1 MTAFMWALSAAFVWG
16 VVPLLEKLGLSRS
29 EPFTA
34 LFYRC
39 FGVVIGLVL
48 LGIFVIRPHHMKA
61 VDAKTIFVLV
71 LSGFLA
77 SFVAQI
83 LFYHGLKIGAY
94 SLSQVLPDSVEDDDG
109 VIYAVADYGKDT
121 GDKHQV
127 DFPVQYATQDGE
139 DA

>member
-1 MTAFMWALSAAFVWG
+1 MTASMWAFAAACVWG
-16 VVPLLEKLGLSRS
+16 VVPLLEKMGLTRS

-39 FGVVIGLVL
+39 LGVVMGIIL
-48 LGIFVIRPHHMKA
+48 LSVFIVRPHHIKS

-83 LFYHGLKIGAY
+83 LFYHGLKIGEVSRIVPIAG
-94 SLSQVLPDSVEDDDG
+94 SFPLVTFLLGIIFFGEAVTAAKIAGVVLITSG
-109 VIYAVADYGKDT
+109 IWLLK
-121 GDKHQV
+121 
-127 DFPVQYATQDGE
+127 
-139 DA
+139 

>member
-1 MTAFMWALSAAFVWG
+1 MTAFLWALSAAFVWG

-83 LFYHGLKIGAY
+83 LFYHGLKIGEV
-94 SLSQVLPDSVEDDDG
+94 SKVLPVAASFPLITFILG
-109 VIYAVADYGKDT
+109 VIFFGEALTVAKISGIILITSGIWLLK
-121 GDKHQV
+121 
-127 DFPVQYATQDGE
+127 
-139 DA
+139 